1 MCILLNVKKH
11 EKTFALNVDI
21 FNQCLFCA
29 KCLTV
34 QLVHIYNGKKKPD
47 DKKEVEN
54 EK

>member
-1 MCILLNVKKH
+1 MIWKRG
-11 EKTFALNVDI
+11 TD
-21 FNQCLFCA
+21 NQCLFCA

-34 QLVHIYNGKKKPD
+34 QLVHIYNGKKKTD

>member
-1 MCILLNVKKH
+1 MKKLSFFH
-11 EKTFALNVDI
+11 TP
-21 FNQCLFCA
+21 LFCA

>member
-1 MCILLNVKKH
+1 MDGGIKLCNFH
-11 EKTFALNVDI
+11 
-21 FNQCLFCA
+21 QCLFCA